1 MYSVTGVATSLR
13 DDLNLRK
20 KRYLVSMS
28 IRTVCFVL
36 SVVSHGWLRWVFVG
50 FAVFLPYVAVVMA
63 NAGRARTPPPPQ
75 PYQPAPAAVEGTH
88 PRPIGR

>member
-1 MYSVTGVATSLR
+1 MHSVTGVQTSLR

-20 KRYLVSMS
+20 KRYLISMS

-36 SVVSHGWLRWVFVG
+36 SVVAHGWLRWVFVA

-63 NAGRARTPPPPQ
+63 NAGRARTPPSQ
-75 PYQPAPAAVEGTH
+75 PYQPRPAAVEGGQAH
-88 PRPIGR
+88 RLGR